1 MNPFFL
7 SKASEDL
14 SATEQA
20 VAETVQETAETVH
33 KTAQW
38 LMDIMPTLRHI
49 AFLIVE
55 CIFIYVIGRK
65 LIKWVLKIVNK
76 TFERRQTELSIA
88 RFMDSL
94 LNVALNVIL
103 VIIIAGVLGVN
114 GSSVVAIVGSAGLT
128 IGTAL
133 QGSLSNFAGGI
144 LILLLTPFK
153 VGDYISVPGIGEG
166 VVTSIQIFYT
176 YICTVDNRM
185 IVVPN
190 GTLSN
195 ASVTNVTHEPIRRL
209 DMEMSV
215 DYSSDI
221 ELVKAVLKEVTD
233 GQELILREQPVDI
246 FISRFDASAITF
258 GIRMWVNTENYFPLM
273 WKMQEDMKAAFDSH
287 QISIPFNRMDVSMV
301 SEEAVSKG
309 AGGISEKA

>member
-1 MNPFFL
+1 MNPLFL
-7 SKASEDL
+7 SKVSEDI
-14 SATEQA
+14 SATEQV
-20 VAETVQETAETVH
+20 VAETVQETAETVQR
-33 KTAQW
+33 TAQW
-38 LMDIMPTLRHI
+38 IADIMPALRHL

-55 CIFIYVIGRK
+55 CIIIYLIGRK
-65 LIKWVLKIVNK
+65 LIKWILKIVNK
-76 TFERRQTELSIA
+76 AFEHRQMDLSIA
-88 RFMDSL
+88 RFLDSL
-94 LNVALNVIL
+94 LKVVLNVIL
-103 VIIIAGVLGVN
+103 IIIIAGVLGVN

-128 IGTAL
+128 IGMAL

-153 VGDYISVPGIGEG
+153 VGDYIMVVGVGEG

-176 YICTVDNRM
+176 YICTADNRM

-195 ASVTNVTHEPIRRL
+195 ASITNVTHEPTRRL

-215 DYSSDI
+215 DYASDI
-221 ELVKAVLKEVTD
+221 ELVKNVLKEVTER
-233 GQELILREQPVDI
+233 QEFILKEQPVDI

-258 GIRMWVNTENYFPLM
+258 GIRMWVNTENYFALM
-273 WKMQEDMKAAFDSH
+273 WKMQEDMKEAFDRH

-301 SEEAVSKG
+301 SEENVP
-309 AGGISEKA
+309 EKVRSPLERA

>member
-1 MNPFFL
+1 MFL
-7 SKASEDL
+7 NFKPMFLTETVEDMTE
-14 SATEQA
+14 ATGQM
-20 VAETVQETAETVH
+20 VSDTVQETAETVQ

-38 LMDIMPTLRHI
+38 IVDIMPTLRHI

-55 CIFIYVIGRK
+55 CIIIYIIGRK
-65 LIKWVLKIVNK
+65 VIKWILKLVNK

-94 LNVALNVIL
+94 LNVLLNAVL

-128 IGTAL
+128 IGMAL

-144 LILLLTPFK
+144 LILLLTPFR
-153 VGDYISVPGIGEG
+153 VGDFISVPGIGEG
-166 VVTSIQIFYT
+166 VVTAIQIFYT
-176 YICTVDNRM
+176 YICTGDNRVL
-185 IVVPN
+185 IVPN
-190 GTLSN
+190 GVLSN

-215 DYSSDI
+215 DYTSDI
-221 ELVKAVLKEVTD
+221 DRVKAVLKDVAD
-233 GQELILREQPVDI
+233 SQELVLKDHEVDI
-246 FISRFDASAITF
+246 FIDRFDDSAITF
-258 GIRMWVNTENYFPLM
+258 GIRMWVNTPDYFALK
-273 WKMQEDMKAAFDSH
+273 WKMQEDMKAAFDKY

-301 SEEAVSKG
+301 SAEEA
-309 AGGISEKA
+309 